1 MDSQTRS
8 RADSLHRAERWL
20 LAAVAVLVLTLLFI
34 EIVGGRSWAWTGFQ
48 DNQHLW
54 DWLHLLL
61 LPVVLSLLPVFSR
74 RRAGPVGRH
83 WLIGLAVLGL
93 AVAALVVLGYAVPL
107 AWTGFSGNTLWD
119 WLELL
124 LLPVSVALLPFV
136 LESSDAMRI
145 RWAIGCGAFLLAFG
159 LLSLPGY
166 TVPWRWT
173 GVTGNTL
180 WDWIEL
186 LVVPFAL
193 PVTVALVLHHT
204 RSRDR
209 EAADL
214 FERNR

>member
-1 MDSQTRS
+1 MGAHSDQQARARS
-8 RADSLHRAERWL
+8 DALHTAERWL
-20 LAAVAVLVLTLLFI
+20 LVAVAALVLALLLI

-61 LPVVLSLLPVFSR
+61 LPVVLSLLPVLSR
-74 RRAGPVGRH
+74 RRAGPVGRR
-83 WLIGLAVLGL
+83 WLIGLSVLGL
-93 AVAALVVLGYAVPL
+93 AVAALVVLGYAVPWS
-107 AWTGFSGNTLWD
+107 WTGFSGNTLWD

-136 LESSDAMRI
+136 LESGTTARV
-145 RWAIGCGAFLLAFG
+145 RWVTGFSLFLVAFG

-166 TVPWRWT
+166 AVPWRWT

-193 PVTVALVLHHT
+193 PVTVTLVLHH
-204 RSRDR
+204 SRH
-209 EAADL
+209 ADHS
-214 FERNR
+214 